1 MAGEIELKGT
11 LRIKSKT
18 AAAWSAANP
27 VLAADEPAY
36 ETDTGKVK
44 IGDGGNTLEG
54 IAVYDRP
61 DRDIGPT
68 TNPVP
73 CMESD

>member
-27 VLAADEPAY
+27 EL
-36 ETDTGKVK
+36 
-44 IGDGGNTLEG
+44 L
-54 IAVYDRP
+54 
-61 DRDIGPT
+61 
-68 TNPVP
+68 TNPHTKLIP
-73 CMESD
+73 ER